1 MDRSEKWKTL
11 MCFALFGC
19 VVTGLCIRL
28 TYLQAVRA
36 EPNRKSVKRARDVY
50 EPLPF
55 ARGDIVDRMGKLLAY
70 DRLTLSVR
78 AEFQA
83 RVPKGAPRIPDTI
96 MDFLASRL
104 ASNLIAGDPERG
116 SRSVL
121 AKKLG
126 KRMRIAPHKL
136 MPSKFRTVDYLSV
149 DFLVCGDLDSHESVR
164 RLRLEAN
171 LWRSKKKMPGRL
183 HLSITKNYTR
193 TYPDREFTFGP
204 VGNHYIAERKAK
216 TASGR
221 TRTVRYEDHMG
232 LESCS
237 VLWPEKPAL
246 RALSRPHQLDFKDS
260 RRRRF
265 WTGLGVDPRRP
276 SRLHCTI
283 DLELQKAAH
292 AELRVAAKAVT
303 DHYKSSFEWG
313 AIVLV
318 DLELGDILAMASH
331 YPGRKGATPFAP
343 VENAFEP
350 GSVVKP
356 LVIGYALEQGKVGWH
371 DSIDCTPTRP
381 RNGRPVDGHPGRTIR
396 DDHRCGVLTTR
407 EVIVQS
413 SNIGAVKIGTR
424 LGRSGMRDYLRHY
437 GFCTKTD
444 IGLPR
449 ETRGRGPEGGIEA
462 LPEMRERK
470 FGRFT
475 GPSLSFGYE
484 LNVTAVQL
492 ARAYLRLLSG
502 RERELRLVS
511 AVETGSK
518 TVHAPSGDKPQTG
531 FLSKDT
537 IEKIRD
543 AMAGVVSEE
552 HHATGRHLYK
562 MIKDLGHA
570 QPLMA
575 GKTGTSDSPIGGIAK
590 KTAAFVGFAPVAKP
604 RYLVVCVLRKD
615 RAGRFYGGSYA
626 ALPAGRLLLAAL
638 ALQQKIRSPRSK
650 QVRAWKG
657 VRGSS
662 SSKKKSGGS

>member
-19 VVTGLCIRL
+19 VVIGLCIRL

-55 ARGDIVDRMGKLLAY
+55 ARGDIVDRMGKLLAH

-104 ASNLIAGDPERG
+104 ASNLVVGDPERG

-193 TYPDREFTFGP
+193 TYPDRESTFGP

-216 TASGR
+216 TASGL
-221 TRTVRYEDHMG
+221 TRTVRYEDYVG

-265 WTGLGVDPRRP
+265 WTGLGVDPRMP

-331 YPGRKGATPFAP
+331 YPGRKGVTPFAP

-371 DSIDCTPTRP
+371 DSIDCTPTRS

-437 GFCTKTD
+437 DRHRSAQGD
-444 IGLPR
+444 PR
-449 ETRGRGPEGGIEA
+449 AWSGGRYRSTARDAGTEVRSLHRPVSQFRLRTQRHRRAAGPRLSPVVVRSRAGAPARQRGGDRLQDG
-462 LPEMRERK
+462 
-470 FGRFT
+470 
-475 GPSLSFGYE
+475 
-484 LNVTAVQL
+484 
-492 ARAYLRLLSG
+492 ARALRRQAANGVLVGRYG
-502 RERELRLVS
+502 REDPGCDGWGGLGRAPRHRSSPLQDDQGSGACPTAHGGQDRDLGFSDRWNCEEDRCFRRVRARRQASVSRRVCSSEGSCWAILRRELCCPTSWPTASRRLGV
-511 AVETGSK
+511 A
-518 TVHAPSGDKPQTG
+518 A
-531 FLSKDT
+531 
-537 IEKIRD
+537 EK
-543 AMAGVVSEE
+543 
-552 HHATGRHLYK
+552 
-562 MIKDLGHA
+562 
-570 QPLMA
+570 
-575 GKTGTSDSPIGGIAK
+575 
-590 KTAAFVGFAPVAKP
+590 PVAP
-604 RYLVVCVLRKD
+604 FQ
-615 RAGRFYGGSYA
+615 AGQSME
-626 ALPAGRLLLAAL
+626 
-638 ALQQKIRSPRSK
+638 
-650 QVRAWKG
+650 
-657 VRGSS
+657 RGS
-662 SSKKKSGGS
+662 G